1 MPLTMMVL
9 RMAEGNE
16 SDFIIEDGMIAMFD
30 VLQGPQEAAEE
41 SFIEA
46 AFEVL
51 QYAKDNAPWQDQT
64 GNARNGLEVEVYS
77 SGTDVIM
84 DLYHTVDY
92 GLWLEVIQNGE
103 YATIMPTLE
112 QFAPTVFSKVGGVI
126 TGEGGG
132 SDG

>member
-1 MPLTMMVL
+1 
-9 RMAEGNE
+9 MADNA

-30 VLQGPQEAAEE
+30 VLQGPQETAEDA
-41 SFIEA
+41 FINA

-51 QYAKDNAPWQDQT
+51 QYAKDNAPWNDIT

-84 DLYHTVDY
+84 ELYHTVDY
-92 GLWLEVIQNGE
+92 GLWLEVIQNGAF
-103 YATIMPTLE
+103 ATIMPTLE
-112 QFAPTVFSKVGGVI
+112 QFAPTVFGQVGGVI
-126 TGEGGG
+126 TGGGGG